1 MKRLQRKVC
10 EVVVSGRRLLGQ
22 RENWKKGCNCTPTVK
37 LGRAVTHTAMQLSKW
52 VMGRNRTW
60 KMSYSSC
67 WREPQKLQF
76 IRNKICGP
84 LIAVNGVC
92 VCELAVSRLVHVSW
106 SSGSVPMRACVSHV
120 SEMNY
125 EDTSQEKEILDSFFG
140 GNFFIF
146 YWTVTDEE
154 PNRKWGEGRVW
165 HATESQP
172 ELNWQRLQAR
182 SYVACTVTIRQGLL
196 YIDSFVVALHNIQI
210 DRHILISFFFFL
222 LFKMVQSYF
231 IEELHVHW
239 FSPPCPTLPLTHT
252 HWQETVC
259 E

>member
-1 MKRLQRKVC
+1 MLKGIPKTTVYKKQ
-10 EVVVSGRRLLGQ
+10 SAGLL
-22 RENWKKGCNCTPTVK
+22 
-37 LGRAVTHTAMQLSKW
+37 S
-52 VMGRNRTW
+52 
-60 KMSYSSC
+60 
-67 WREPQKLQF
+67 
-76 IRNKICGP
+76 P
-84 LIAVNGVC
+84 LMVW

-106 SSGSVPMRACVSHV
+106 SSWSVPMRACVSHV

-125 EDTSQEKEILDSFFG
+125 EDTSQEKEILDSFFWWE
-140 GNFFIF
+140 FFIF

>member
-67 WREPQKLQF
+67 WRESQKLQF

-84 LIAVNGVC
+84 LISVNGVC

-125 EDTSQEKEILDSFFG
+125 EDTSQEKEILDSFFFG
-140 GNFFIF
+140 GNFLSFIGQWPMKSQTGSGERDVCDMQQRASLN
-146 YWTVTDEE
+146 WTDNVCKHEAM
-154 PNRKWGEGRVW
+154 W
-165 HATESQP
+165 HA
-172 ELNWQRLQAR
+172 L
-182 SYVACTVTIRQGLL
+182 
-196 YIDSFVVALHNIQI
+196 
-210 DRHILISFFFFL
+210 
-222 LFKMVQSYF
+222 
-231 IEELHVHW
+231 
-239 FSPPCPTLPLTHT
+239 
-252 HWQETVC
+252 
-259 E
+259 

>member
-1 MKRLQRKVC
+1 MV
-10 EVVVSGRRLLGQ
+10 
-22 RENWKKGCNCTPTVK
+22 W
-37 LGRAVTHTAMQLSKW
+37 
-52 VMGRNRTW
+52 
-60 KMSYSSC
+60 
-67 WREPQKLQF
+67 
-76 IRNKICGP
+76 
-84 LIAVNGVC
+84 

-106 SSGSVPMRACVSHV
+106 SSWSVPMRACVSHV

-125 EDTSQEKEILDSFFG
+125 EDTSQEKEIVDSFFG
-140 GNFFIF
+140 GNFLIF

-210 DRHILISFFFFL
+210 DRHILISFFFFFTIQNGAIL
-222 LFKMVQSYF
+222 LYWRATCALIQPSVPHTPS
-231 IEELHVHW
+231 H
-239 FSPPCPTLPLTHT
+239 THT
-252 HWQETVC
+252 LTRDCLWIAPPYHTHTLNQIKIMCAWLVGINISELGC
-259 E
+259 CD

>member
-67 WREPQKLQF
+67 WRESQKLQF

-84 LIAVNGVC
+84 LISVNGVSVWISSKQACPCLLKLWECSYESLCFSC
-92 VCELAVSRLVHVSW
+92 VRDELWRHFTGKGDSW
-106 SSGSVPMRACVSHV
+106 
-120 SEMNY
+120 
-125 EDTSQEKEILDSFFG
+125 QFFFWRE
-140 GNFFIF
+140 FFIF